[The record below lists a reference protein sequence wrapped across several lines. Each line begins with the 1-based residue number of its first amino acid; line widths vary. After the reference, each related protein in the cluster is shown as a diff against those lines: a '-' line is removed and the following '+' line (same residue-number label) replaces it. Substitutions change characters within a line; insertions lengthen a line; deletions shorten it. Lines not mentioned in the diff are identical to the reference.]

1 MLVLSDKNKRSKAI
15 ILIVLC
21 LILFSAILNRVI
33 AQDPL
38 AGTQFDTHP
47 MHWARF
53 WARGLFDRNLI
64 YCPIWNIGNLTDA
77 ALSPGHGVRW
87 PGSQGNTFVGKAN
100 FYIASLV
107 TDMSA
112 YEGKVVPETWD
123 GEQLPIV
130 TDSYFYHVSVWTP
143 PQLSSDDSHQQVWAP
158 VPGFF
163 NDGKNGYIWGIN
175 EDVNGDGEVT
185 PAEDVNFNGLPDF
198 NLDPPSSILK
208 SMAISTDKRTW
219 PEYWPGGSYIG
230 DTRPYF
236 GRPPRTVEPG
246 LRKGKWNGEYR
257 AAPIADQETVYRM
270 DDHENDR
277 LNDYYGY
284 ELIVGDDK
292 LAIDAKYWP
301 MKNPDGTPDTRDWH
315 DDVGIAGLGME
326 VEGRT
331 YAWYHPLAEDIL
343 VSVYRVRNYSDYVL
357 NEVIT
362 GMWCDANVGQSEY
375 NAASY
380 IKATYD
386 YAGAGGRLDFD
397 ILYQWHQFPD
407 QLSTYKKVGTFAF
420 AFLESPGI
428 EYNFLDDD
436 ADSLID
442 ESMENGIDDD
452 GDWEGFRDVG
462 LDKKGPGDV
471 GYPGPDADGTEGNG
485 RWDTEDTNLNGALD
499 PGEDKNQNDKIDM
512 EPINDDRGSD
522 GIGPDENGWPG
533 PDPDGTETN
542 GVMDLGEPDF
552 DLTDIDEADQAG
564 LKIAYVYEFQKNR
577 NLEDDKF
584 FWNKYMIKD
593 DWFEVEET
601 DENIVFTFGARAVKF
616 ERMEWK
622 RFTIAMLMGEDQD
635 DAIRNKA
642 TMQSIYDNNYRFLTP
657 PLQPTLVSNVGDR
670 EVQLYWDTEAENSKD
685 PFYGYDFNGYRVYKS
700 TDPKFLD
707 IKTISDAFGNVLLF
721 EPIAIFDKADGL
733 KGAHPIPFPTLGV
746 HYDMGKDTGLRH
758 SFKDTLVENGR
769 TYYYAVTAIDAG
781 NAENFFEMKLI
792 SEDYD
797 IYAMPSESPFNITVN
812 TLGEVV
818 YRDRNTAVCIPTE
831 PAAGYVNPFVDS
843 LKIQHL
849 SGIARGGVWNI
860 EVFNKQH
867 VKLGHEY
874 ELTFNDDHYLDK
886 LTPDYEWGNTTGITC
901 VNITTGDTMF
911 NFQYGGNYEF
921 TNKVFTELEKNIYE
935 GIHYEL
941 SWKSAYSGDDKE
953 ADADRGIEMIK
964 VNEYGRSTNEWKRW
978 ATETVSN
985 IRVRNIELTGAAF
998 ATPFDIEFR
1007 VEDHKGVDTSYT
1019 PSVALIPSYPLN
1031 FTTWN
1036 VTDPD
1041 NPRRMKVTVV
1051 YDKDRR
1057 TISPEEKEEMEGQI
1071 WDSTRVTIMFPKL
1084 NSDKYNASW
1093 QVRFEKSPFDSLNP
1107 VIPPEPGDVFRYRTT
1122 RNPTRHDK
1130 YRFKVEGGQWSK
1142 EVAKRE
1148 MRDIYVVPDPY
1159 VVASTYEPI
1168 YELAGYQQRKVD
1180 FVNLPPRCTI
1190 KIFTASGR
1198 LVKTIEHDSAED
1210 FGREPWD
1217 LTSEDGPEVAF
1228 GMYFFVVE
1236 AKDIGISRGKFA
1248 IIK

>member
-1 MLVLSDKNKRSKAI
+1 MLSLDYKIKKSNGILII
-15 ILIVLC
+15 ILISLLLMVVNNAL
-21 LILFSAILNRVI
+21 
-33 AQDPL
+33 AQQPVS
-38 AGTQFDTHP
+38 GVQFDTHP
-47 MHWARF
+47 MHWARY

-77 ALSPGHGVRW
+77 ALSPGQGMAW

-107 TDMSA
+107 TDMSEF
-112 YEGKVVPETWD
+112 EGKVIPETWD
-123 GEQLPIV
+123 GYQLPIV

-143 PQLSSDDSHQQVWAP
+143 PQLSVDATHQQVWAP
-158 VPGFF
+158 IPGFY
-163 NDGKNGYIWGIN
+163 NDGKDGYIWGIN
-175 EDVNGDGEVT
+175 EDVNGDGDLS
-185 PAEDVNFNGLPDF
+185 PAEDINFNGILDY
-198 NLDPPSSILK
+198 NLEPPLSIIK

-219 PEYWPGGSYIG
+219 PEFWPGGSYIN

-236 GRPPRTVEPG
+236 GRPPRTVAAG
-246 LRKGKWNGEYR
+246 LRKGRWNGEYKDG
-257 AAPIADQETVYRM
+257 PIADQETLYRM

-284 ELIVGDDK
+284 EKIVGDDTI
-292 LAIDAKYWP
+292 AVNAMYWP

-315 DDVGIAGLGME
+315 DDVGIAGLGIE

-331 YAWYHPLAEDIL
+331 YGWYHPLAEDLL

-375 NAASY
+375 NTASY

-428 EYNFLDDD
+428 EYNKMDDD

-442 ESMENGIDDD
+442 ESMEDGLDND
-452 GDWEGFRDVG
+452 GDWEPFEDIG
-462 LDKKGPGDV
+462 LDKLGPGDP
-471 GYPGPDADGTEGNG
+471 GYPGPDADGSEGNG
-485 RWDTEDTNLNGALD
+485 VWDTEDLNMNGGMD
-499 PGEDKNQNDKIDM
+499 PGEDINKNDKLDM

-522 GIGPDENGWPG
+522 GRGPDENDWLG
-533 PDPDGTETN
+533 PDPDGTECN
-542 GVMDLGEPDF
+542 GIMDLGEPDF

-564 LKIAYVYEFQKNR
+564 LKIAYVYEFHKNR

-593 DWFEVEET
+593 DWFETEET
-601 DENIVFTFGARAVKF
+601 DEDIVFTFGARAVKF
-616 ERMEWK
+616 EKMEWK
-622 RFTIAMLMGEDQD
+622 RFAIAMIMGEDQD

-670 EVQLYWDTEAENSKD
+670 VVQLYWDTDAELSKD
-685 PFYGYDFNGYRVYKS
+685 PFFGYDFNGYRVYKS

-707 IKTISDAFGNVLLF
+707 IKTITDAFGNVLLF
-721 EPIAIFDKADGL
+721 EPLAIFDKADIL
-733 KGAHPIPFPTLGV
+733 KGTHPVPFPTLGV
-746 HYDMGKDTGLRH
+746 HFDMGNNSGLKH
-758 SFKDTLVENGR
+758 SYRDTLVENGR
-769 TYYYAVTAIDAG
+769 TYYYAVTAFDAG
-781 NAENFFEMKLI
+781 NGPGFYREGLI
-792 SEDYD
+792 TEDYEID
-797 IYAMPSESPFNITVN
+797 AMPSESPFNITVN

-831 PAAGYVNPFVDS
+831 PAAGYVNPFIDS
-843 LKIQHL
+843 SKIEHV
-849 SGIARGGVWNI
+849 SGFARGGTWDI
-860 EVFNKQH
+860 QVFNKNH
-867 VKLGHEY
+867 VKLGHVY
-874 ELTFNDDHYLDK
+874 ELTFNDDHYLDN
-886 LTPDYEWGNTTGITC
+886 LTPDYEWGNTTGMRC
-901 VNITTGDTMF
+901 MNITTGDTMF
-911 NFQYGGNYEF
+911 NFQFDGNFEF
-921 TNKVFTELEKNIYE
+921 TQKVFAELEKNIYQ
-935 GIHYEL
+935 GIHYTL
-941 SWKSAYSGDDKE
+941 GWKSAYTGGSE
-953 ADADRGIEMIK
+953 ADEDRGIEMVT
-964 VNEYGRSTNEWKRW
+964 VNKYGRETNEWKKW
-978 ATETVSN
+978 ATDTKSN
-985 IRVRNIELTGAAF
+985 IRVQTIELTGAAF

-1007 VEDHKGVDTSYT
+1007 IGDYKGVDTSYT
-1019 PSVALIPSYPLN
+1019 VNPYLMPPFPLN

-1036 VTDPD
+1036 ITDPE
-1041 NPRRMKVTVV
+1041 NPRQMKVTLK
-1051 YDKDRR
+1051 YDKDQR
-1057 TISPEEKEEMEGQI
+1057 TITAEENAEMSGQI
-1071 WDSTRVTIMFPKL
+1071 WDSTRVTIMFPSHKEG
-1084 NSDKYNASW
+1084 KYNATW
-1093 QVRFEKSPFDSLNP
+1093 QVRFVKSPFDSLNP
-1107 VIPPEPGDVFRYRTT
+1107 VIPPQPGDIYRFRTT
-1122 RNPTRHDK
+1122 RNPTRHDV
-1130 YRFKVEGGQWSK
+1130 YRFTVSGGEWVK
-1142 EVAKRE
+1142 ENARE
-1148 MRDIYVVPDPY
+1148 KMRDIYVVPDPY
-1159 VVASTYEPI
+1159 VVASSYEPI

-1180 FVNLPPRCTI
+1180 FVNLPPKCTI

-1198 LVKTIEHDSAED
+1198 LVKEIAHDAAYD

-1236 AKDIGISRGKFA
+1236 SKDLGITRGKFA
-1248 IIK
+1248 VIK

>member
-1 MLVLSDKNKRSKAI
+1 MPFFNDKSNQFKSI
-15 ILIVLC
+15 WVFLLFTILLLTAVDV
-21 LILFSAILNRVI
+21 AI
-33 AQDPL
+33 AQQPL
-38 AGTQFDTHP
+38 SGVQFDTHP

-53 WARGLFDRNLI
+53 WARGLFDRNLL
-64 YCPIWNIGNLTDA
+64 YCPIWNIGNVTDA
-77 ALSPGHGVRW
+77 ALDPGHGMRW

-100 FYIASLV
+100 FYIASQV

-112 YEGKVVPETWD
+112 YEGKVIPERWD
-123 GEQLPIV
+123 GKQLPIV
-130 TDSYFYHVSVWTP
+130 SDSYFYHVSVWTP

-158 VPGFF
+158 IPGFY
-163 NDGKNGYIWGIN
+163 NDGELGYIWGIN
-175 EDVNGDGEVT
+175 EDINEDGQLA
-185 PAEDVNFNGLPDF
+185 PAEDINFNGRLDY
-198 NLDPPSSILK
+198 NLDPPSGILK

-219 PEYWPGGSYIG
+219 PEYWPGQSYIG
-230 DTRPYF
+230 DDRPYF
-236 GRPPRTVEPG
+236 GRPPRTISPG
-246 LRKGKWNGEYR
+246 LRKGKWNGEYK
-257 AAPIADQETVYRM
+257 AGPIADQETLYRM

-277 LNDYYGY
+277 LNDYYEGM
-284 ELIVGDDK
+284 
-292 LAIDAKYWP
+292 YWP

-315 DDVGIAGLGME
+315 DDVGIAGLGIE

-343 VSVYRVRNYSDYVL
+343 VTVYRVRNYSDYVL

-362 GMWCDANVGQSEY
+362 GMWCDANIGQSEY
-375 NAASY
+375 NAANY

-386 YAGAGGRLDFD
+386 YEGEGGRLDFD
-397 ILYQWHQFPD
+397 ILYQWHQFPE
-407 QLSTYKKVGTFAF
+407 QLSTYKKIGTFAF

-428 EYNFLDDD
+428 AYNGKDDD
-436 ADSLID
+436 ADYMID

-452 GDWEGFRDVG
+452 GDWEGFRDIG
-462 LDKKGPGDV
+462 LDKLGPGDE
-471 GYPGPDADGTEGNG
+471 GYKGPDADGTEGNG
-485 RWDTEDTNLNGALD
+485 VWDTEDLNMNGAMD
-499 PGEDKNQNDKIDM
+499 PGEDKNMNDKLDM
-512 EPINDDRGSD
+512 EPLNDDRGTD

-533 PDPDGTETN
+533 PDPDGSEAN
-542 GVMDLGEPDF
+542 GIMDLGEPDF

-564 LKIAYVYEFQKNR
+564 LKIAYVYENQKNR

-601 DENIVFTFGARAVKF
+601 DENIVFTFGARAVKL
-616 ERMEWK
+616 EKMEWK

-657 PLQPTLVSNVGDR
+657 PLQPTLVSNVNDR
-670 EVQLYWDTEAENSKD
+670 EVLLYWDTEAENSKD
-685 PFYGYDFNGYRVYKS
+685 PFYGNDFNGYRVYKS

-707 IKTISDAFGNVLLF
+707 IKTITDAFGNVLLF
-721 EPIAIFDKADGL
+721 EPLAIFDKSDNL

-758 SFKDTLVENGR
+758 SYRDTVVENGR

-781 NAENFFEMKLI
+781 NAENFFERGLI
-792 SEDYD
+792 TEDYD

-812 TLGEVV
+812 LLGEVV

-831 PAAGYVNPFVDS
+831 PAAGYTNPYVDS

-849 SGIARGGVWNI
+849 EGIARGGTWNI
-860 EVFNKQH
+860 DVFNKHH

-874 ELTFNDDHYLDK
+874 ELTFRDDQYLDK
-886 LTPDYEWGNTTGITC
+886 LTPFYEWGNTTGITC

-911 NFQYGGNYEF
+911 HFDYDGNYDF
-921 TNKVFTELEKNIYE
+921 TQNVFTELERNIYE
-935 GIHYEL
+935 GIHYDL
-941 SWKSAYSGDDKE
+941 SWNSAYTGNGKE
-953 ADADRGIEMIK
+953 ADEDRGIEMITT
-964 VNEYGRSTNEWKRW
+964 NEYGRETNEWKRW
-978 ATETVSN
+978 VTDTESN
-985 IRVRNIELTGAAF
+985 IRVRNIELTGAAY
-998 ATPFDIEFR
+998 ATPFDIELR

-1019 PSVALIPSYPLN
+1019 PSAILIPSYPLN

-1036 VTDPD
+1036 VTDPN
-1041 NPRRMKVTVV
+1041 NPHRMKVTVV
-1051 YDKDRR
+1051 YDKDKRA
-1057 TISPEEKEEMEGQI
+1057 IPPDVMEEMAGQI
-1071 WDSTRVTIMFPKL
+1071 WDSTRITIMFPRKEAG
-1084 NSDKYNASW
+1084 KYHASW
-1093 QVRFEKSPFDSLNP
+1093 QLRFEKSPFDSLNP
-1107 VIPPEPGDVFRYRTT
+1107 VIAPKPGDVYRFRTI

-1130 YRFKVEGGQWSK
+1130 FRFSVEGGRWLKDEAK
-1142 EVAKRE
+1142 ED

-1159 VVASTYEPI
+1159 VVASTYESI

-1180 FVNLPPRCTI
+1180 FVNLPPQCTI

-1198 LVKTIEHDSAED
+1198 LVKEIQHDSAED

-1217 LTSEDGPEVAF
+1217 LTSEDGPEVSF

-1236 AKDIGISRGKFA
+1236 SEELGITRGKFA